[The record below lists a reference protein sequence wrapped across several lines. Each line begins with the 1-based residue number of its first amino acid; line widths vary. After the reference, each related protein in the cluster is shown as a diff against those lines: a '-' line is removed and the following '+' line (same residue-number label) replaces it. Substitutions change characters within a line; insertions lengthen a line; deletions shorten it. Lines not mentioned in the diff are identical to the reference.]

1 MLVQHMNTLT
11 SFLDPRRPN
20 GASTLVS
27 LLLLAPAGCA
37 SYSAKPLDAR
47 QEASAIVEQKE
58 AEGLY
63 VAAKD
68 LSAPRDSL
76 QFFDRELLAYSYVPV
91 MVLLELDRASE
102 GVFDVRRDDILLC
115 LRDGS
120 RLRTADP
127 LEVAGAVSFSHV
139 RTVFGFVPL
148 IIPGFF
154 VASSVN
160 SANEA
165 IEIDYQLK
173 ALKSVRINPNMR
185 SFHSVVFF
193 RIPAA
198 AQGRFTMDDAFLEVK
213 VHKRGNAGAVG
224 KVIEFPVH
232 FGT

>member
-1 MLVQHMNTLT
+1 MKRQSRSSIEPRGRYVLLLVL
-11 SFLDPRRPN
+11 SFL
-20 GASTLVS
+20 A
-27 LLLLAPAGCA
+27 APAGCA
-37 SYSAKPLDAR
+37 SYSAKPLEGR

-63 VAAKD
+63 VAVKD

-76 QFFDRELLAYSYVPV
+76 QFFDRELLSYSYVPV

-102 GVFDVRRDDILLC
+102 GVFDVRREDIVLC
-115 LRDGS
+115 LRNGS
-120 RLRTADP
+120 RLKTVEP
-127 LEVAGAVSFSHV
+127 LEVAAAVSFSHV

-160 SANEA
+160 RANEA

-185 SFHSVVFF
+185 SFRSVVFF
-193 RIPAA
+193 QIPPALES
-198 AQGRFTMDDAFLEVK
+198 RFTMDDAFIELR
-213 VHKRGNAGAVG
+213 VHKRGNAGQVG

-232 FGT
+232 FGI

>member
-1 MLVQHMNTLT
+1 MKTPFSAFT
-11 SFLDPRRPN
+11 P
-20 GASTLVS
+20 S
-27 LLLLAPAGCA
+27 LRQSGLAAVLPVLAAAAGCA
-37 SYSAKPLDAR
+37 SYSAKPLDGR

-63 VAAKD
+63 VAARD

-91 MVLLELDRASE
+91 MLLLELDRASE
-102 GVFDVRRDDILLC
+102 DVFDVRREDLLLC

-139 RTVFGFVPL
+139 RTFFGFVPL

-160 SANEA
+160 NANEA

-185 SFHSVVFF
+185 SFRSVVFF
-193 RIPAA
+193 RIPA
-198 AQGRFTMDDAFLEVK
+198 QIEGKFTMDDAFIEVK

>member
-1 MLVQHMNTLT
+1 MNTSTSSSNPWRPDRVFPLVLPLLLT
-11 SFLDPRRPN
+11 S
-20 GASTLVS
+20 
-27 LLLLAPAGCA
+27 AGCA

-63 VAAKD
+63 VAARD

-76 QFFDRELLAYSYVPV
+76 QFFDRELLVYSYVPV

-102 GVFDVRRDDILLC
+102 GIFDVRREDIVLC
-115 LRDGS
+115 LRDGN
-120 RLRTADP
+120 RLRTTDP
-127 LEVAGAVSFSHV
+127 LEVAGAVSFSHA

-185 SFHSVVFF
+185 SFQSVVFF

-198 AQGRFTMDDAFLEVK
+198 VEGRFTMDDAFIEVK